1 MNRFT
6 ADKALLYGSIKA
18 IVICSTLGFLT
29 WDIAGNFGL
38 GVICGIIAIGM
49 IVGDGR

>member
-1 MNRFT
+1 VEDSTF
-6 ADKALLYGSIKA
+6 DKALLYGCIKA

-29 WDIAGNFGL
+29 WSLADNFGL

-49 IVGDGR
+49 ICGGRE